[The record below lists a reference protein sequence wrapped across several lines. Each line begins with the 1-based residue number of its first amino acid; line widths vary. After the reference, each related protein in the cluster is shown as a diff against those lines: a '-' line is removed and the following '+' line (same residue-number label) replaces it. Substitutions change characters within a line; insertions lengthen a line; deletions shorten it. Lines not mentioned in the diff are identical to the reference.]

1 MILHLGFTYPKIHIG
16 ISQKSRFVDFEPANL
31 DLNQD
36 LDLSQ
41 ILENQ
46 DLENVWFQGLTNVS
60 SSTCNLT

>member
-1 MILHLGFTYPKIHIG
+1 MILHLGFTYPQIHIG
-16 ISQKSRFVDFEPANL
+16 ISQKSRFVDFEPTNL

-46 DLENVWFQGLTNVS
+46 DLENVCCDIVTIDKLI
-60 SSTCNLT
+60 